1 MGLEIMIHTKDY
13 KLICAPSV
21 RSVGQE
27 ECKGSGQVTITS
39 TN

>member
-1 MGLEIMIHTKDY
+1 MGLESIIYTKNY

-21 RSVGQE
+21 QSVGQE

>member
-1 MGLEIMIHTKDY
+1 MGLENMIYTKDY
-13 KLICAPSV
+13 NLICAPSV
-21 RSVGQE
+21 QSVGQQ